1 MCQLTK
7 RLIAF
12 LPVALHVVLSI
23 ALHVPPTVPVTFLS
37 ASHDIDRLPFNLR
50 IDQNQ
55 SRHDMEPYGMDIK
68 VR

>member
-12 LPVALHVVLSI
+12 LPVALHAVLSV

-37 ASHDIDRLPFNLR
+37 PSHYIDRPPFNLR
-50 IDQNQ
+50 IDRNK
-55 SRHDMEPYGMDIK
+55 SKRDMEPYRMDIK
-68 VR
+68 VG